1 MVGGP
6 SRSAEALPIPDHREL
21 EARQREEMLWLWAS
35 QLRADNE
42 SLRRQLSLREAP
54 STSAAEGAS
63 MLLELG
69 GGSASSMAAPVYP
82 TSTGMSPPIPAS
94 PPFPTLMM
102 PPPPPAFA
110 PQQPFAG
117 INPPPFMIGSTVGHD
132 STDVEDDLA
141 ARQTAHAHPA
151 RSVS

>member
-1 MVGGP
+1 M
-6 SRSAEALPIPDHREL
+6 ALPIPDHR

-42 SLRRQLSLREAP
+42 SLRRQISLRDAT

-82 TSTGMSPPIPAS
+82 ASTGMPPPIPAS

-102 PPPPPAFA
+102 PPPPPAFE
-110 PQQPFAG
+110 PEQLFAG
-117 INPPPFMIGSTVGHD
+117 INQPPFMIGSTVGLRDD
-132 STDVEDDLA
+132 STNVEDDLA

>member
-1 MVGGP
+1 M
-6 SRSAEALPIPDHREL
+6 ALPIPDHREITL

-110 PQQPFAG
+110 PQQP
-117 INPPPFMIGSTVGHD
+117 PFMIGSTVGLRD

>member
-1 MVGGP
+1 
-6 SRSAEALPIPDHREL
+6 
-21 EARQREEMLWLWAS
+21 
-35 QLRADNE
+35 
-42 SLRRQLSLREAP
+42 
-54 STSAAEGAS
+54 

-82 TSTGMSPPIPAS
+82 TSTGMPPPIPAS

-110 PQQPFAG
+110 P
-117 INPPPFMIGSTVGHD
+117 FMIGSTVGLRDD
-132 STDVEDDLA
+132 SDVEDDLA